1 MILLRFPEITAIVS
15 GVVVDVKGVFMRLIV
30 QLQTQT
36 RGCV

>member
-1 MILLRFPEITAIVS
+1 
-15 GVVVDVKGVFMRLIV
+15 VVVDVKGVFMRLIV